1 VRRQTRRTFS
11 SGVSSMAKLEALTFT
26 IGLMLSGLLMFATVA
41 PIA

>member
-1 VRRQTRRTFS
+1 
-11 SGVSSMAKLEALTFT
+11 MAKLEALTFT